1 MRSKEDVISII
12 RSYCLANDGD
22 EATTDLLLAVGAEIL
37 GVSTEEMQKCSHGLT
52 ANRTFQTRKADMSR
66 TASPSASPMVRRSW
80 IARNVRPIGLPSMES
95 PSYNA
100 RRSIAAIAARTALQT
115 TRTQRMP

>member
-37 GVSTEEMQKCSHGLT
+37 GVSAEEMQKCSHGLT
-52 ANRTFQTRKADMSR
+52 SNRTFQTRKADMSR

-80 IARNVRPIGLPSMES
+80 IARNVRPIGLPSMKS

-100 RRSIAAIAARTALQT
+100 RRSIAAIVARTALQT

>member
-37 GVSTEEMQKCSHGLT
+37 GVSTEEMQKIVKCT
-52 ANRTFQTRKADMSR
+52 D
-66 TASPSASPMVRRSW
+66 
-80 IARNVRPIGLPSMES
+80 
-95 PSYNA
+95 
-100 RRSIAAIAARTALQT
+100 
-115 TRTQRMP
+115 